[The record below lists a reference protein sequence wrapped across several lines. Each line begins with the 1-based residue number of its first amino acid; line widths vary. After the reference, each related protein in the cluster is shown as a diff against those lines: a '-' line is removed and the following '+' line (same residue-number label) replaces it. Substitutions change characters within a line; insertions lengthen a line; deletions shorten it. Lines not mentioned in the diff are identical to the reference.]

1 MYTYDKEL
9 NEEQEKYG
17 IVEHISY
24 NKVLAVDNID
34 SFVDC
39 PSSAPSASLAVKVP
53 DDSMDSTFEKGQ
65 YIFIELNS
73 PLNNKDIGLFNVN
86 NEIVIR
92 KFFLKKGKF
101 TLKADNKSYKDM
113 VITADDEFYIIGKVL
128 T

>member
-17 IVEHISY
+17 IVNHIAY
-24 NKVLAVDNID
+24 NKVLAIDNIN
-34 SFVDC
+34 SFIDC
-39 PSSAPSASLAVKVP
+39 PSSTPSASLAIKVP
-53 DDSMDSTFEKGQ
+53 DNSMDNTFEKDQ

-73 PLNNKDIGLFNVN
+73 PLNNKDIGLFSIN

-101 TLKADNKSYKDM
+101 TLKADNKSFKDI
-113 VITADDEFYIIGKVL
+113 VITDSDEFYIIGKVL